1 MHPQPLHRRPPR
13 RRVSAR
19 QPVRLLLVLATV
31 GAVALAGQLVTS
43 AATSVG
49 TGTLTGVV
57 WKDLDRDGTQDAG
70 EDPLPDQRLYVI
82 TSSGTLAGTVLT
94 DANGHWQLDSLAAGT
109 YRATFDNASWT
120 RLRHDWV
127 PSTSAGTAFETS
139 ATLADGGTARAV
151 LGLRPIVR
159 STDLS
164 APLST
169 ATAASGL
176 QVRSYDDAVDAS
188 TVLTAL
194 QAGGSLGVAA
204 ATTTVNFDYGT
215 QVTNCVT
222 SVSGSP
228 GSYSSFSSTVWVD
241 YLSWLDLG
249 DEVLW
254 HEYGHAWTYYADK
267 IVQQDGTFSTYL
279 AARGVTNDPRL
290 STSKAWDPSEMAAE
304 DYRQLFGSPSAAAYP
319 QANTDL
325 PRAVDV
331 PGLSDFFHN
340 VYAGSSP
347 GPSPTS
353 SPSPS
358 PTSTTSP
365 SPTPTTTTSS
375 PTAAPTSSP
384 TAAPTSSP
392 SPTAV
397 VLTVDA
403 PTVNPV
409 PVSKSATVTTG
420 VSQQATVTVEVR
432 DGSGRVVRTLLG
444 AVAEPLGQ
452 ISLTWDRRDDRG
464 RRVRAG
470 RYLVHVEASTSD
482 GTSATASTPVSVV

>member
-1 MHPQPLHRRPPR
+1 MHRQPLHRRPPR

-82 TSSGTLAGTVLT
+82 TSSGALAGTVLT
-94 DANGHWQLDSLAAGT
+94 DANGRWQLGSLAADT

-120 RLRHDWV
+120 ALRHDWV
-127 PSTSAGTAFETS
+127 PSTSAGTAFESS
-139 ATLADGGTARAV
+139 ATLADGGTARAD
-151 LGLRPIVR
+151 LGLRPIGR

-176 QVRSYDDAVDAS
+176 QVRSYDDAVAAP
-188 TVLTAL
+188 TVLAAL
-194 QAGGSLGVAA
+194 EAGGSLGAAA
-204 ATTTVNFDYGT
+204 ATATVNFDYGT

-267 IVQQDGTFSTYL
+267 IVQQDGEFSTYL

-290 STSKAWDPSEMAAE
+290 HTSKAWDPSEMAAE
-304 DYRQLFGSPSAAAYP
+304 DFRQLFGSPNAAAYP
-319 QANTDL
+319 QANADL
-325 PRAVDV
+325 PRAADV

-340 VYAGSSP
+340 VYAGSAP

-353 SPSPS
+353 SPSPTSTS
-358 PTSTTSP
+358 PTPTSSP
-365 SPTPTTTTSS
+365 SPTPTTSTTSA
-375 PTAAPTSSP
+375 PTAAAT
-384 TAAPTSSP
+384 TTP
-392 SPTAV
+392 SPVAT
-397 VLTVDA
+397 VLTVEA
-403 PTVNPV
+403 PTVNPD

-420 VSQQATVTVEVR
+420 VSQRATVTVEVR
-432 DGSGRVVRTLLG
+432 DGRGQVVRTLLG
-444 AVAEPLGQ
+444 ALAEPSGQ
-452 ISLTWDRRDDRG
+452 ISLIWDRRDDRG

-470 RYLVHVEASTSD
+470 GYLVRVKASTSD
-482 GTSATASTPVSVV
+482 GASATASTPVSVV